1 MTNTS
6 VTRVALKA
14 LPALSGSSLTYN
26 AVKNVYLT
34 QGWTSAAG
42 NFYYRAIRVSNR
54 LIIFFSLGEGDYYT
68 FLNGITLYAWDG
80 QQARMIAQRNWG
92 GCGNWRSFNE
102 QFAREQSV
110 EMLADYL
117 KGQAK
122 MLGQSVPEQQL
133 LSFARQM
140 VSETQQKRIA

>member
-1 MTNTS
+1 MRNNSLTT
-6 VTRVALKA
+6 VAIKA

-54 LIIFFSLGEGDYYT
+54 LIIFFNIGEGYAHT
-68 FLNGITLYAWDG
+68 FINGITLYAWDG
-80 QQARMIAQRNWG
+80 QRARMIAQKNWG
-92 GCGNWRSFNE
+92 GCDWRCFNE
-102 QFAREQSV
+102 KFAREESV
-110 EMLADYL
+110 HMLADYL

-122 MLGQSVPEQQL
+122 MLGQSVSEEQL
-133 LSFARQM
+133 LSFSRQM
-140 VSETQQKRIA
+140 VAETQQKRIS

>member
-1 MTNTS
+1 MRNNTL
-6 VTRVALKA
+6 TTVAIKA

-54 LIIFFSLGEGDYYT
+54 LIIFFNIGEGYCHT
-68 FLNGITLYAWDG
+68 FINGITLYAWDG
-80 QQARMIAQRNWG
+80 QRARMIAQKNWG
-92 GCGNWRSFNE
+92 GCDWRCFNE
-102 QFAREQSV
+102 QFAREESV
-110 EMLADYL
+110 HMLADYL

-122 MLGQSVPEQQL
+122 MLGQSVSEEQL
-133 LSFARQM
+133 LSFSRQM
-140 VSETQQKRIA
+140 VAETQQKRIS

>member
-1 MTNTS
+1 MRNNTL
-6 VTRVALKA
+6 TTVAIKA

-54 LIIFFSLGEGDYYT
+54 LIIFFNIGEGYAHT
-68 FLNGITLYAWDG
+68 FINGITLYAWDG
-80 QQARMIAQRNWG
+80 QRARMIAQKNWG
-92 GCGNWRSFNE
+92 GCDWRCFNE
-102 QFAREQSV
+102 KFAREQSV
-110 EMLADYL
+110 HLLADYL

-122 MLGQSVPEQQL
+122 MLGQSVPEEQL
-133 LSFARQM
+133 LNFSRQM
-140 VSETQQKRIA
+140 VTETQQKRIS

>member
-1 MTNTS
+1 MGNNSQTS
-6 VTRVALKA
+6 VAVKA

-54 LIIFFSLGEGDYYT
+54 LIIFFNIGEGYCHT

-80 QQARMIAQRNWG
+80 KNARIIANRNWG
-92 GCGNWRSFNE
+92 GSNWVCFNE
-102 QFAREQSV
+102 NFAREQSAL
-110 EMLADYL
+110 MLADYL

-122 MLGQSVPEQQL
+122 MLGQSVSEEQL
-133 LSFARQM
+133 LSFSRQM
-140 VSETQQKRIA
+140 VSETQQKCIA

>member
-1 MTNTS
+1 MSNTS
-6 VTRVALKA
+6 VTRVALKS

-54 LIIFFSLGEGDYYT
+54 LIIFFNIGEGYAHT
-68 FLNGITLYAWDG
+68 FINGITLYAWDG
-80 QQARMIAQRNWG
+80 QRARMIAQKNWG
-92 GCGNWRSFNE
+92 GCDWRCFNE
-102 QFAREQSV
+102 KFAREESV
-110 EMLADYL
+110 HMLADYL

-122 MLGQSVPEQQL
+122 MLGQSVPEEQL
-133 LSFARQM
+133 LSFSRQM
-140 VSETQQKRIA
+140 VAETQQKRIS

>member
-1 MTNTS
+1 MRNNTL
-6 VTRVALKA
+6 TTVAIKA

-54 LIIFFSLGEGDYYT
+54 LIIFFNIGEGYAHT
-68 FLNGITLYAWDG
+68 FINGITLYAWEG
-80 QQARMIAQRNWG
+80 QRARMIAQKNWG
-92 GCGNWRSFNE
+92 GCDWRCFNE
-102 QFAREQSV
+102 KFAREESV
-110 EMLADYL
+110 HMLADYL

-122 MLGQSVPEQQL
+122 MLGQSVSEEQL
-133 LSFARQM
+133 LSFSRQM
-140 VSETQQKRIA
+140 VAETQQKRIS

>member
-1 MTNTS
+1 MRNNSLTT
-6 VTRVALKA
+6 VAIKA

-54 LIIFFSLGEGDYYT
+54 LIIFFNIGEGYAHT
-68 FLNGITLYAWDG
+68 FINGITLYAWDG
-80 QQARMIAQRNWG
+80 QRARMIAQKNWG
-92 GCGNWRSFNE
+92 GCDWRCFNE
-102 QFAREQSV
+102 KFAREESV
-110 EMLADYL
+110 HMLADYL

-122 MLGQSVPEQQL
+122 MLGQSVSEEQL
-133 LSFARQM
+133 LTFSRQM
-140 VSETQQKRIA
+140 VTETQQKRIS